1 MHQPIHTIAFRR
13 TPNDQLEIAIMP
25 HLKSPDFSTSV
36 NGKSF
41 NGITLEPFG
50 HALKRV
56 SVEENPRDALR
67 VRNSVETISRLR
79 KHR

>member
-1 MHQPIHTIAFRR
+1 MHQPIHTIAFRK
-13 TPNDQLEIAIMP
+13 TENNELEIAIMP
-25 HLKSPDFSTSV
+25 HLKSPDFSTKI
-36 NGKSF
+36 NGEII

-56 SVEENPRDALR
+56 SVKENPGDNDRR
-67 VRNSVETISRLR
+67 RNSIETISRLR